1 MHCIFALLPA
11 ILLLLHLFSLHP
23 ETCAVNEQAAELL
36 RKENRFTKVE
46 QFQLASKTILV
57 AETFRLGGKL
67 APSPALP
74 RVEGASQSRTRG
86 GKRDTF
92 IYGFQLPN
100 SWSNFD
106 RRAKA

>member
-46 QFQLASKTILV
+46 QFQLASK
-57 AETFRLGGKL
+57 
-67 APSPALP
+67 
-74 RVEGASQSRTRG
+74 
-86 GKRDTF
+86 
-92 IYGFQLPN
+92 
-100 SWSNFD
+100 
-106 RRAKA
+106 